1 MNINTA
7 KENVTFMGPQRAK
20 LLNLIIQ
27 KVKSMQGSVNMAED
41 TKSQGVENNV
51 ARKSDGQVAHIFYF
65 IGK

>member
-1 MNINTA
+1 
-7 KENVTFMGPQRAK
+7 MGPQTAK

-41 TKSQGVENNV
+41 TKSQKAENNV
-51 ARKSDGQVAHIFYF
+51 ARKSDGHVAHIFYF